1 MYNVPVVPNN
11 DSAFTFLLQWDEW
24 LYCQWN
30 LWQGWKGDW
39 FWGGRDDAGKPTE
52 IHRTQN
58 CTSLHIKNHSCA
70 FLQRSINWLNTACLA
85 LT

>member
-58 CTSLHIKNHSCA
+58 CTLKITVVLFYKEVLIDWILHA
-70 FLQRSINWLNTACLA
+70 
-85 LT
+85 